1 MLFQQRNLKTKIVL
15 IVLLT
20 IFWNEFYGQQ
30 KYSIDNGKLRKS
42 GRVGIVYRVQKN
54 KINKKD
60 REELKTLRKE
70 KRIVRKGKRKH
81 MKKMQT
87 KETQKQMKDLLRA
100 SKRIN
105 KHKPQYYM
113 HERLYEKTSLGI
125 EIFAIRLKNFIKNA
139 FINIKSIFVSKTSS
153 NKKKRN
159 NFEIDKN

>member
-1 MLFQQRNLKTKIVL
+1 MLFQQRNLMTKIIL

-20 IFWNEFYGQQ
+20 ISWNKFYGQQ

-42 GRVGIVYRVQKN
+42 DRVGIAYRVQKN
-54 KINKKD
+54 KIKKKD

-70 KRIVRKGKRKH
+70 KRIGKGKRKH
-81 MKKMQT
+81 IKKVQT

-113 HERLYEKTSLGI
+113 HERLYEKTSVEI
-125 EIFAIRLKNFIKNA
+125 EIFVIRSKNFIKNA

-159 NFEIDKN
+159 NFEIDNN